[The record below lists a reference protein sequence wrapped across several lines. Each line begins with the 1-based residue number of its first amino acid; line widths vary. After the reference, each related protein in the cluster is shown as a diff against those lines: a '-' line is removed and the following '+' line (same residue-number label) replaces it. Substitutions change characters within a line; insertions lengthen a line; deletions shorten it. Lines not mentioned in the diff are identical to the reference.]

1 MKDYSRKLLA
11 KAVDSIE
18 AAQALL
24 ELGKSDICAGR
35 AYYAMFYIA
44 EALLTEKGLKF
55 SKHSGVHAAFGEQF
69 AKTNI
74 LDARYHRWL
83 IDAFD
88 KRLVGDYG
96 VDASIENDVASEM
109 ISQAQEFLEA
119 ARVYLEM

>member
-1 MKDYSRKLLA
+1 MKEYSRKLLA

-24 ELGKSDICAGR
+24 EIGKSDISAGR

-44 EALLTEKGLKF
+44 EALLAEKGLKF
-55 SKHSGVHAAFGEQF
+55 SKHTGVHTAFGEQF
-69 AKTNI
+69 AKTN
-74 LDARYHRWL
+74 LMDARYHRWL
-83 IDAFD
+83 IDGFD

-96 VDASIENDVASEM
+96 VDAVIEKDVASEM
-109 ISQAQEFLEA
+109 INQAQEFLKA